1 MRYSVYGTVY
11 NSLGT
16 VEASIRSVFR
26 PEYEIVITD
35 SFSTDGTYEK
45 LLELRKDFNLK
56 VLRLKSSR
64 GLGRDYALRHCADG
78 SLTAYFDLDAVY
90 NQNFHTIMQAQLDN
104 AFASSIGQQTLY
116 AKKER
121 ILGVGGWKD
130 LNVKERQELVARI
143 RPTSSI
149 PVVIGYNSA
158 VDGGYNLREKRYDR
172 GITYYS
178 RMVRDE
184 LDFVR
189 GGGLNFLE
197 VSLLRRKA
205 LYPLAKAMGVYR
217 HHPKYNNFRIEMITR
232 FERLVDPAWLGVDP
246 STVIIE
252 GYEPLY
258 DVMAS
263 PDGAVKRVFG
273 EALKFRYGKRV
284 AYART
289 DEGAKKFIDQKR
301 FLFCGKI

>member
-1 MRYSVYGTVY
+1 
-11 NSLGT
+11 
-16 VEASIRSVFR
+16 
-26 PEYEIVITD
+26 
-35 SFSTDGTYEK
+35 
-45 LLELRKDFNLK
+45 
-56 VLRLKSSR
+56 
-64 GLGRDYALRHCADG
+64 
-78 SLTAYFDLDAVY
+78 
-90 NQNFHTIMQAQLDN
+90 
-104 AFASSIGQQTLY
+104 
-116 AKKER
+116 
-121 ILGVGGWKD
+121 
-130 LNVKERQELVARI
+130 
-143 RPTSSI
+143 
-149 PVVIGYNSA
+149 
-158 VDGGYNLREKRYDR
+158 
-172 GITYYS
+172 
-178 RMVRDE
+178 
-184 LDFVR
+184 
-189 GGGLNFLE
+189 LNFLE

-246 STVIIE
+246 GTVIIE

>member
-104 AFASSIGQQTLY
+104 AITGSLSQHTLY

-130 LNVKERQELVARI
+130 LNNKERSELVARI
-143 RPTSSI
+143 KPDYCL
-149 PVVIGYNSA
+149 PVVIGKNQFLK
-158 VDGGYNLREKRYDR
+158 GINRPRRYDSNLKYLAR
-172 GITYYS
+172 V
-178 RMVRDE
+178 VRED

-217 HHPKYNNFRIEMITR
+217 HHPKYNNFQLERIVR
-232 FERLVDPAWLGVDP
+232 FEKLIDPVPLGISPDMVVVVGAEPLSDKVFSPDSLVKKAWGQAIKFKKGT
-246 STVIIE
+246 TVIYSRTQE
-252 GYEPLY
+252 FV
-258 DVMAS
+258 DN
-263 PDGAVKRVFG
+263 F
-273 EALKFRYGKRV
+273 ALTHGLSFCY
-284 AYART
+284 
-289 DEGAKKFIDQKR
+289 R
-301 FLFCGKI
+301 F